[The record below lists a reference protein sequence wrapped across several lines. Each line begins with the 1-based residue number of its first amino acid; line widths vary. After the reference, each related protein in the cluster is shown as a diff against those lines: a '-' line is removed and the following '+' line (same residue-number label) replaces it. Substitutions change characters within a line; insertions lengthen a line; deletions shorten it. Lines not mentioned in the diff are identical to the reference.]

1 MKVYCLVLR
10 PPSTL
15 IVLCLDGL
23 TRFVE
28 FLAVRGAQLQ
38 TQQLSIVTPLDSK
51 QQIKFVPHSFWMSKH
66 IYMGFESQLN
76 NISSSV
82 TFDMLLRPYVLIAF
96 ITGDVLKKNIYM
108 TDDFELFKIGK
119 LF

>member
-1 MKVYCLVLR
+1 
-10 PPSTL
+10 
-15 IVLCLDGL
+15 
-23 TRFVE
+23 
-28 FLAVRGAQLQ
+28 
-38 TQQLSIVTPLDSK
+38 
-51 QQIKFVPHSFWMSKH
+51 
-66 IYMGFESQLN
+66 MGFESQLN

-119 LF
+119 LFWVIYIIIIYELFNFILNIGERNICKSINLLVKILIGKKVNWIA